1 MPGAAFS
8 GSHGPDSYSGD
19 YIMKIYT
26 KTGDAGQTG
35 LANGTRVFKD
45 HLRVELYGTSD
56 ELNSVIGLG
65 LSFLQQE
72 LQSGSVQE
80 ESFQS
85 VEEQLHAI
93 QSLLFELGAE
103 LAGFPTEEGSILQ
116 SDVDHI
122 ESWIDDMNRDL
133 PEMKQFILPGGEA
146 SSAQFHIG
154 RTVCRRLERLLV
166 HANRTMDPSDAQP
179 DRNAGGTRNETQL
192 NETNQQQQ
200 GTGDKGKKAMDANE
214 ILGST
219 GMIWVNRLSDY
230 LFVLARHCQRLNG
243 GQDIPW
249 KSRMQRPS
257 RKRK

>member
-1 MPGAAFS
+1 
-8 GSHGPDSYSGD
+8 
-19 YIMKIYT
+19 MKIYT

-35 LANGTRVFKD
+35 LANGKRVFKD

-72 LQSGSVQE
+72 LSDGRVQKSAFE
-80 ESFQS
+80 T
-85 VEEQLHAI
+85 VEDQLHAI

-116 SDVDHI
+116 TDVDHI
-122 ESWIDDMNRDL
+122 EGWIDEMNL
-133 PEMKQFILPGGEA
+133 ELSEMKQFILPGGEA

-166 HANRTMDPSDAQP
+166 HANRMGAMPVEELNSDGAN
-179 DRNAGGTRNETQL
+179 DMTQ
-192 NETNQQQQ
+192 
-200 GTGDKGKKAMDANE
+200 GE
-214 ILGST
+214 ILGAT